1 MKLERYR
8 QIAMEL
14 SVEIE
19 SGVYS
24 EGDFFPTRTELA
36 ERFKVTRT
44 TINRAVDILI
54 EKGVIAARRGAGS
67 VVINTSRRYNIAYIA
82 PEWLMRHIPA
92 TSNCSIKY
100 ISYEDSLDSKTKIA
114 KLTRFDGILW
124 SHPNET
130 YIPQIIHYQQK
141 LPCVIINRA
150 VPECNFVTT
159 DHYNCF
165 AKHVEERLA
174 ELPSATPYFLHTQD
188 NSRLVNTQ
196 RKDGF
201 ISACR
206 KLNRFY
212 EIIQMPPKFSEKLTM
227 LAGNIKIVDTSP
239 NLIFSDNW
247 NTTGAVVQWALLHK
261 LRWGKDI
268 YYTDVDNTQIVD
280 VWGIST
286 TSIIQD
292 FYKLSDMALAQLQL
306 IIKNPL
312 LRKQIYVDP
321 EVRHGDT

>member
-1 MKLERYR
+1 LKLERYR

-14 SVEIE
+14 SAEIE

-24 EGDFFPTRTELA
+24 EGDFLPTRTELA

-54 EKGVIAARRGAGS
+54 EKGLIAARRGAGS
-67 VVINTSRRYNIAYIA
+67 VVINTSQLYHIAYVA
-82 PEWLMRHIPA
+82 PKWLMHHIPSA
-92 TSNCSIKY
+92 SNCSIKY
-100 ISYEDSLDSKTKIA
+100 ISYEDALDSKTKIS

-124 SHPNET
+124 SHPDEK
-130 YIPQIIHYQQK
+130 YLSQIISSLHK
-141 LPCVIINRA
+141 MPGVIINRA

-165 AKHVEERLA
+165 ARHVEERLA
-174 ELPSATPYFLHTQD
+174 ELPLATPYFLYTPD
-188 NSRLVNTQ
+188 NSRLVNTR

-201 ISACR
+201 IAACR
-206 KLNRFY
+206 KLKRFY
-212 EIIQMPPKFSEKLTM
+212 EVIQMPPEFADKLTV
-227 LAGNIKIVDTSP
+227 LAENIKITDTSP

-247 NTTGAVVQWALLHK
+247 NSTGAVVQWALLHK
-261 LRWGKDI
+261 LRWGKNL
-268 YYTDVDNTQIVD
+268 YYTDVDNTQIID
-280 VWGIST
+280 VWGITT

-292 FYKLSDMALAQLQL
+292 FYKLSEQALVQLQL
-306 IIKNPL
+306 IIKNPA
-312 LRKQIYVDP
+312 LRKQIYINP